1 MKDGPHIARIAA
13 LIGDSARAEVLTALM
28 ADRALTATEL
38 ADLAGVTKQIIS
50 AHLTKLLDAGLLS
63 VESQGRH
70 RYFRLADRDVAQ
82 LLESLMN
89 VAFRAGAV
97 RLRSSPREPALRRA
111 RVCYDHLA
119 GEVGVQLHEA
129 LLRQGYL
136 QSAEDGLAV
145 TQAGEE
151 WFAQQGIDTALVARQ
166 RRMLCRPCL
175 DWSERR
181 HHLGGALGAALLQRL
196 VDRGWARRDK
206 TSRVVHFSAEGELA
220 LRAWTAPAAGEVA
233 SNDTAHRAH
242 PAKANANAKTR
253 AGR

>member
-38 ADLAGVTKQIIS
+38 ADIAGVTKQTIS
-50 AHLTKLLDAGLLS
+50 AHLAKLLDAGLLA

-70 RYFRLADRDVAQ
+70 RYFRLADHDVAQ

-89 VAFRAGAV
+89 VAVRAGAV
-97 RLRSSPREPALRRA
+97 RLRNSPREPALRRA

-136 QSAEDGLAV
+136 HATDNGLAV
-145 TQAGEE
+145 TRAGAE
-151 WFAQQGIDTALVARQ
+151 WFAHQGIDTAVVARQ

-196 VDRGWARRDK
+196 LERGWARREKD
-206 TSRVVHFSAEGELA
+206 SRVLHFSAEGELA
-220 LRAWTAPAAGEVA
+220 LRAWLAPAAGEAA
-233 SNDTAHRAH
+233 SNEPPTAL
-242 PAKANANAKTR
+242 PAR
-253 AGR
+253 GSCRP

>member
-38 ADLAGVTKQIIS
+38 ADIARVTKQTIS
-50 AHLTKLLDAGLLS
+50 AHLAKLLDAGLLA

-70 RYFRLADRDVAQ
+70 RYFRLADHDVAQ

-89 VAFRAGAV
+89 VAVRAGAV

-136 QSAEDGLAV
+136 HAADNGLAV
-145 TQAGEE
+145 TRAGAE
-151 WFAQQGIDTALVARQ
+151 WFAHQGIDTAVVARQ

-196 VDRGWARRDK
+196 LERGWARREKD
-206 TSRVVHFSAEGELA
+206 SRVLHFSAEGELA
-220 LRAWTAPAAGEVA
+220 LRAWLAPAAGEA
-233 SNDTAHRAH
+233 ACNEAPTAL
-242 PAKANANAKTR
+242 PAGGSCR
-253 AGR
+253 P